1 VPRLQPNVPRLQPYL
16 PRLQPYVPR
25 LQPYVPQVADIE
37 IAVGAMS
44 SSGQPQQQAPPA
56 SRFDLIRD

>member
-1 VPRLQPNVPRLQPYL
+1 MPRLQPNVPRLQLFL

-37 IAVGAMS
+37 IAVGAMG
-44 SSGQPQQQAPPA
+44 SGGQLQQAPPA